1 VGSHNITY
9 FAYAKSDEQLCLQD
23 VVAFKSL
30 PLPGYEISC
39 VGHTSQSLTNAPL
52 SSSPSGT
59 CDEETAIFKV
69 SHPKQA
75 RDVHYF
81 LADNVAQMK
90 QCVLYFFTSALFYF
104 S

>member
-1 VGSHNITY
+1 MSFT
-9 FAYAKSDEQLCLQD
+9 YAKNEERLCLQD
-23 VVAFKSL
+23 VVAWKSM
-30 PLPGYEISC
+30 PLPGYLISS
-39 VGHTSQSLTNAPL
+39 VGHTSQSLTNTAL

-69 SHPKQA
+69 SHPTQT

-90 QCVLYFFTSALFYF
+90 QCVNSRFTSVLFYLI
-104 S
+104 